1 MSSNFRKL
9 EFAQDQQQLLE
20 SNFIDLASDKLGSK
34 IIECSDEFFAD
45 ASNLLK
51 PEKAIRIFGKY
62 TVSDYYFR
70 AVIKLGFPGYVN
82 GFDID
87 TSHFIGNHAPFADVE
102 GCCMIDKDPIHNDHA
117 KWDKML
123 DKVGLGSNAQH
134 FFGISG
140 NPQKYY
146 THIKIN
152 IYPDGG
158 VARFRVYGTVF
169 ASFPKNPTELFDLAF
184 VGNGGAISSYSD
196 QHFGKVSDLL
206 LPGRGNKNMSDGWET
221 RRSREPKHKDW
232 CIVKLG
238 CPGYLEKVEVDTAYF
253 KGNYPDSVE
262 LEGCFSGNPEISD
275 LKSKWTIILP
285 KTKLFPHKQHYFDLL
300 KLDGKISHVRMNIYP
315 DGGVKRL
322 RIWGRRE
329 IPRIEPDSKLI
340 LSPSLNN
347 ITEDWLNII
356 ITAEPLTMSS
366 YSKYGNV
373 IQSASEQ
380 QQQSWLSS
388 SPSVTLTY
396 QGIKVTSANQGEQ
409 NKKYSIAQPN
419 LSIFKCQPIKNIPF
433 KLDLLERHLYSS
445 QLFVPMNSGNLRG
458 YLIIVCL
465 NGLDD
470 KPDLRTLKAFVAS
483 NVQGVSYNPG
493 TWHRPIIAL
502 EHVTDFICLTYESGV
517 PDEDCEEVL
526 ILDNITIQVPGFN
539 GININNQ
546 INTPEWVKIYNDN
559 TNIS

>member
-1 MSSNFRKL
+1 IVFDNRGNGESSVPSSKDPISIDLMARDTIALVKHLGIKQFNLLGWSMGVSISRFFSLPLKTSSSNRVIEAKNEIKSL
-9 EFAQDQQQLLE
+9 NE
-20 SNFIDLASDKLGSK
+20 SVQILIKIFNKYKNIDLEISKGFLEQFYFISNEIKLHTTNRIGNEEYYDFDVEK
-34 IIECSDEFFAD
+34 LVETQEF
-45 ASNLLK
+45 
-51 PEKAIRIFGKY
+51 E
-62 TVSDYYFR
+62 

-102 GCCMIDKDPIHNDHA
+102 CCCMIDKDPIHNDHA

-123 DKVGLGSNAQH
+123 DKVELGPNAQH

-184 VGNGGAISSYSD
+184 VGNGGTISSYSD

-221 RRSREPKHKDW
+221 RRSREPNHKDW

-300 KLDGKISHVRMNIYP
+300 KLDGKISH
-315 DGGVKRL
+315 
-322 RIWGRRE
+322 
-329 IPRIEPDSKLI
+329 
-340 LSPSLNN
+340 
-347 ITEDWLNII
+347 
-356 ITAEPLTMSS
+356 
-366 YSKYGNV
+366 
-373 IQSASEQ
+373 
-380 QQQSWLSS
+380 
-388 SPSVTLTY
+388 
-396 QGIKVTSANQGEQ
+396 
-409 NKKYSIAQPN
+409 
-419 LSIFKCQPIKNIPF
+419 
-433 KLDLLERHLYSS
+433 
-445 QLFVPMNSGNLRG
+445 
-458 YLIIVCL
+458 
-465 NGLDD
+465 
-470 KPDLRTLKAFVAS
+470 
-483 NVQGVSYNPG
+483 
-493 TWHRPIIAL
+493 
-502 EHVTDFICLTYESGV
+502 
-517 PDEDCEEVL
+517 
-526 ILDNITIQVPGFN
+526 
-539 GININNQ
+539 
-546 INTPEWVKIYNDN
+546 
-559 TNIS
+559 